1 MRYDS
6 LDNMKNITKY
16 FIFILDE
23 LIFIALII
31 AILYYLKVS
40 IEIFVGVII
49 GIFIILIFVSY
60 VFLPQFKKP
69 TTGRE
74 GLIGMKGVALE
85 SFDEIGR
92 ISVHGEQWK
101 AVNTDRRIEKNDE
114 VIVLD
119 VQGLTVSVK
128 KI

>member
-1 MRYDS
+1 
-6 LDNMKNITKY
+6 MKNLTKY

-31 AILYYLKVS
+31 AVLFYLKVS

-69 TTGRE
+69 VTGRE

-85 SFDEIGR
+85 SFDENGR

-101 AVNTDRRIEKNDE
+101 AVTNDRRIEKGDE